1 MNGLKK
7 EDFRL
12 DIDEAMLAYSILRK
26 LGAGNVATF
35 NDRLKS
41 QKVQYLAQAFG
52 VSPNYSFSLYIYG
65 PYSPALTHD
74 LFVMHEK
81 RVPPDLSDLIPDTL
95 KENFEKLKTF
105 LLGKNNRDLELI
117 ATLHLFQVLKWTKAM
132 SISKLK
138 SLKGANEDEIKM
150 ALEMIKKIS

>member
-1 MNGLKK
+1 MNGSKN

-12 DIDEAMLAYSILRK
+12 DIDEAMLVYSILRK

-52 VSPNYSFSLYIYG
+52 VSPNYSFSLYVHG

-81 RVPPDLSDLIPDTL
+81 KVSPDLSDFIPDAL
-95 KENFEKLKTF
+95 KEKFERLKNFLS
-105 LLGKNNRDLELI
+105 GKSNRDLELI

-132 SISKLK
+132 AISKLE
-138 SLKGANEDEIKM
+138 SLKGANEDEVKM
-150 ALEMIKKIS
+150 ALEMVKQIP